1 MSEIKLTRRYPD
13 SRPED
18 ITDAYMRGV
27 AAGMEI
33 ANSQHERRTDALE
46 RRIERIDGMLDG
58 MGKGAAS
65 RIEAMEGR
73 IAAIERKLAHKTR
86 EDA

>member
-46 RRIERIDGMLDG
+46 RRIDRIDGMLDG
-58 MGKGAAS
+58 MGKG
-65 RIEAMEGR
+65 IEARLLDAESR
-73 IAAIERKLAHKTR
+73 IAAIERKLTHKTR
-86 EDA
+86 DAK

>member
-1 MSEIKLTRRYPD
+1 MSEIELVRRYPD
-13 SRPED
+13 SKPED
-18 ITDAYMRGV
+18 ITDAYMRGM

-33 ANSQHERRTDALE
+33 ANSQHERIDASE
-46 RRIERIDGMLDG
+46 RRIDRIDGMLDG

>member
-33 ANSQHERRTDALE
+33 ANSQHERRIDALE
-46 RRIERIDGMLDG
+46 RRIVKM
-58 MGKGAAS
+58 
-65 RIEAMEGR
+65 
-73 IAAIERKLAHKTR
+73 ERKLNHKGGT
-86 EDA
+86 E

>member
-1 MSEIKLTRRYPD
+1 MSEIELVRRYPD

-18 ITDAYMRGV
+18 ITDAYMRGM

-33 ANSQHERRTDALE
+33 EDSQHNRRIDMLE

-58 MGKGAAS
+58 MGRGAES
-65 RIEAMEGR
+65 RFEAIERR
-73 IAAIERKLAHKTR
+73 IAAMERKLQHKGG
-86 EDA
+86 AA

>member
-73 IAAIERKLAHKTR
+73 IAAIERKLHHKGG
-86 EDA
+86 DA

>member
-1 MSEIKLTRRYPD
+1 MKGRDSEERHALANALDKIGNALG
-13 SRPED
+13 
-18 ITDAYMRGV
+18 A
-27 AAGMEI
+27 I
-33 ANSQHERRTDALE
+33 ASVMADHE

-73 IAAIERKLAHKTR
+73 IAAIERKLHHKGGD
-86 EDA
+86 E

>member
-18 ITDAYMRGV
+18 ITDAYMRGM

-33 ANSQHERRTDALE
+33 ADSQHNRRTDALE
-46 RRIERIDGMLDG
+46 RRI
-58 MGKGAAS
+58 AA
-65 RIEAMEGR
+65 M
-73 IAAIERKLAHKTR
+73 ERKLSHKGG
-86 EDA
+86 DA

>member
-65 RIEAMEGR
+65 RIEAIEGR
-73 IAAIERKLAHKTR
+73 IAKLERKLNHKGG
-86 EDA
+86 DA

>member
-46 RRIERIDGMLDG
+46 RRIDRIDGMLDG
-58 MGKGAAS
+58 MGRGAES
-65 RIEAMEGR
+65 RFEAIECR
-73 IAAIERKLAHKTR
+73 IAAMERKLNHKGGA
-86 EDA
+86 E

>member
-1 MSEIKLTRRYPD
+1 MSEMRLTRRYPD

-46 RRIERIDGMLDG
+46 RRIDRIDGMLDG
-58 MGKGAAS
+58 MGKGAES
-65 RIEAMEGR
+65 RFEAIEQRVEQM
-73 IAAIERKLAHKTR
+73 ERKLNHKGGA
-86 EDA
+86 E